1 MLIPKG
7 LYVLKKE
14 KDLVLAEI
22 SSIEKSFNKVLSDG
36 QAMSE
41 CRACREMIM
50 RLLKNDFVD
59 THAKGRAVSY
69 LSNIRIDN
77 PFDARSI
84 GNYLSVFLSDLKF
97 VVKYSIHFDDL
108 PSCRRILDFSP
119 EEAAK
124 KAIDLVASG
133 IIKALFKAASIGE
146 NIYQFKE
153 IEDVRRYYSDMLS
166 GIQNDSAEDGQ
177 LSNVELIYENKCKEE
192 LEYCKLAS
200 LKIAGKLTKDILD
213 EGRVLAAEYEKIH
226 RRYSSFGVA
235 NGGSH

>member
-1 MLIPKG
+1 MLIPNG
-7 LYVLKKE
+7 LYVLVKGKN
-14 KDLVLAEI
+14 LVLADI
-22 SSIEKSFNKVLSDG
+22 CSIEKSFNKVLSDG

-41 CRACREMIM
+41 CRACREKIM

-59 THAKGRAVSY
+59 THAKRKAVNY
-69 LSNIRIDN
+69 LLSIRIDN
-77 PFDARSI
+77 AYDARNI

-108 PSCRRILDFSP
+108 PSCRKILDFSP

-124 KAIDLVASG
+124 KAIDLVANG
-133 IIKALFKAASIGE
+133 IVKALFKAASIGE

-153 IEDVRRYYSDMLS
+153 IEDVRRYYFDMLS
-166 GIQNDSAEDGQ
+166 GIQNDSIEDDQ
-177 LSNVELIYENKCKEE
+177 LSSVELVYENKCKEE

-200 LKIAGKLTKDILD
+200 LKLAGKLTNDILD

-226 RRYSSFGVA
+226 RRYSSVDIKVQ
-235 NGGSH
+235 